1 LAEKRVFGFN
11 HSLHASLFYVE
22 VSCSGE
28 KGLVGDIVE
37 GFGDL
42 NSIFCLP
49 QGNKIDSM
57 MDVNRGKCFWT
68 TTK

>member
-1 LAEKRVFGFN
+1 LAEKRGFGFN

-22 VSCSGE
+22 VSCTSG

-42 NSIFCLP
+42 NSIFYLS
-49 QGNKIDSM
+49 QGNKIDSL